1 MIKVRQNVNAV
12 STIENKEIQ
21 KLTNDLKKEFKALF
35 DIKIKLENENK
46 KLKALVNKQ
55 KSNTKN

>member
-12 STIENKEIQ
+12 SAIENKEIQ

-46 KLKALVNKQ
+46 KLKALLNKQ

>member
-12 STIENKEIQ
+12 SAIENKEIQ

-35 DIKIKLENENK
+35 DIKLSLKMKIKN
-46 KLKALVNKQ
+46 LKRL
-55 KSNTKN
+55 

>member
-12 STIENKEIQ
+12 SAIENKEIQ